1 MNGGILLLALLS
13 ATLGLLLSFTSG
25 RVGGLALAAMAS
37 LAAIMAAA
45 SPAQDMIAAL
55 TFGVLAITIITAA
68 ITILRPSA
76 AGTFVVPLAMLAG
89 VSVGALASSS
99 GRKGDLLL
107 ALPLSLLF
115 VPGRRIVAN
124 GYGIAIKV
132 VASWMIAIATL
143 SIFVSMTPTP
153 GYEPDH
159 ME

>member
-1 MNGGILLLALLS
+1 MNGGILPLVLLS
-13 ATLGLLLSFTSG
+13 ATVGLLLSFTIG
-25 RVGGLALAAMAS
+25 RVGWMAIVIMAS
-37 LAAIMAAA
+37 LAAIMAAT
-45 SPAQDMIAAL
+45 SSAQNMIAAL
-55 TFGVLAITIITAA
+55 TLGLLAMTIIAAA

-76 AGTFVVPLAMLAG
+76 ADTLVVPLAMIVGIGA
-89 VSVGALASSS
+89 GALASSS